1 MTRPNIQIDDEVRE
15 MTEEEYDMTIANPPK
30 ALILL
35 VALLSLVLLMAIGK
49 VDTDSGMPILTA
61 IVFYGIGN
69 GVAAKQGNPSQPII
83 GSKNDQ

>member
-1 MTRPNIQIDDEVRE
+1 
-15 MTEEEYDMTIANPPK
+15 MTIANPPK

-49 VDTDSGMPILTA
+49 VETEAGMPILTA

-69 GVAAKQGNPSQPII
+69 GVAAKSGQQSPKIFEHKTPD
-83 GSKNDQ
+83 DQQ

>member
-1 MTRPNIQIDDEVRE
+1 
-15 MTEEEYDMTIANPPK
+15 MTIGNPPK

-49 VDTDSGMPILTA
+49 VDTEAGMPILTA

-69 GVAAKQGNPSQPII
+69 GVAA
-83 GSKNDQ
+83 SKNQESPKIFQHKTPPDDVN

>member
-1 MTRPNIQIDDEVRE
+1 
-15 MTEEEYDMTIANPPK
+15 MTIGNPPK

-49 VDTDSGMPILTA
+49 VETEAGMPILTA

-69 GVAAKQGNPSQPII
+69 GVAATKGQQSPKIFEHKTPDDEQ
-83 GSKNDQ
+83 